1 MSKPAQRPLVIRDK
15 RIAIALGIG
24 GLIFASI
31 CFEQAWEARGKD
43 RPRVAKWL
51 AI

>member
-1 MSKPAQRPLVIRDK
+1 MHALKIPNKAVAVVLGAV
-15 RIAIALGIG
+15 ALG
-24 GLIFASI
+24 FASWA
-31 CFEQAWEARGKD
+31 FDQAWEARGEQ

>member
-1 MSKPAQRPLVIRDK
+1 MSAKKRPVVIRDK
-15 RIAIALGIG
+15 RVAIGLGVIG
-24 GLIFASI
+24 LVFASF
-31 CFEQAWEARGKD
+31 CFEQAWEARGRE